1 MKHSIRIIE
10 TKGSKRE
17 VRKIETSSQRLTLGR
32 GTDQDI
38 QIPDRRVPL
47 EHSTLALKDNL
58 IEIKAHGAIT
68 FTVNDNTSR
77 RAELGPG
84 DIADIAGHKLS
95 VLIEDDTLV
104 IEIELGD
111 TQAEALRDRFTTRLH
126 QLNIRTRTFSWILF
140 LVVLAAGMIIPT
152 AGFFVGMD
160 GFREAPLPDDSLW
173 LSGQLHHT
181 HAFLG
186 DNCEACHTT
195 PFVPAKQEDCL
206 VCHASVK
213 HHFAGDLFG
222 HDYFVGDTCQDCHRE
237 HNGPE
242 AITRTDQATCTGC
255 HNDLEAS
262 GYPSLL
268 LSATDFHDDHPP
280 FRVSTLQMQENQ
292 AWQVRRFNLWDNDLV
307 EKSNLKFPH
316 DLHMDP
322 GGVMSPDGRINM
334 ECSDCHTVEK
344 GGMLMKAV
352 TMEQHCS
359 SCHELTFDPAAPDR
373 VVPHGDPEDLINLL
387 RGYYAYQYF
396 QENAEPG
403 SSRTLRTAP
412 EPTRKARRP
421 GARRQTIAG
430 FQQSIPNQAGTKE
443 AQDFVDRRVSDAS
456 STLFEKRTCVICH
469 ELDGVDGD
477 GIWQVVPVK
486 LTSDWMPLA
495 EFSHDS
501 HQNMTCDGCHD
512 AASSDKA
519 SDVSMPD
526 IESCR
531 TCHGGEHSQNKLQS
545 TCVACHAFHL
555 DHQAPMSVVLSVDSS
570 GKLIDQLGNFVD
582 RQGNILSPADPYLN
596 SAERQAKSQTIDE
609 SAEKP

>member
-1 MKHSIRIIE
+1 
-10 TKGSKRE
+10 
-17 VRKIETSSQRLTLGR
+17 
-32 GTDQDI
+32 
-38 QIPDRRVPL
+38 
-47 EHSTLALKDNL
+47 
-58 IEIKAHGAIT
+58 
-68 FTVNDNTSR
+68 
-77 RAELGPG
+77 
-84 DIADIAGHKLS
+84 
-95 VLIEDDTLV
+95 
-104 IEIELGD
+104 
-111 TQAEALRDRFTTRLH
+111 
-126 QLNIRTRTFSWILF
+126 
-140 LVVLAAGMIIPT
+140 
-152 AGFFVGMD
+152 
-160 GFREAPLPDDSLW
+160 
-173 LSGQLHHT
+173 
-181 HAFLG
+181 
-186 DNCEACHTT
+186 
-195 PFVPAKQEDCL
+195 
-206 VCHASVK
+206 
-213 HHFAGDLFG
+213 
-222 HDYFVGDTCQDCHRE
+222 
-237 HNGPE
+237 
-242 AITRTDQATCTGC
+242 
-255 HNDLEAS
+255 
-262 GYPSLL
+262 
-268 LSATDFHDDHPP
+268 
-280 FRVSTLQMQENQ
+280 
-292 AWQVRRFNLWDNDLV
+292 
-307 EKSNLKFPH
+307 
-316 DLHMDP
+316 
-322 GGVMSPDGRINM
+322 M

-443 AQDFVDRRVSDAS
+443 AQEFVDKRVSDAS

-477 GIWQVVPVK
+477 GVWQVVPVK

-501 HQNMTCDGCHD
+501 HQNMTCDGCHE

-531 TCHGGEHSQNKLQS
+531 TCHGGEHAQNKLQS
-545 TCVACHAFHL
+545 KCVACHDFHL

-596 SAERQAKSQTIDE
+596 SAERQAKSQAAGE
-609 SAEKP
+609 SADKP